1 MHDKDRKLANKAQY
15 IANRKKIIAL
25 SQNARLLMEMGQ
37 AESVNDGLLMIY
49 ETENPKIKEMN
60 TFGQWK
66 DKGFTILKG
75 EKAFLVWGQ
84 PRKVSQIP
92 EGATEPEEF
101 KYWPLCYLFADTQ
114 VIKPEKPE
122 PVAIPPAKPETGAG
136 VEMDAI
142 LI

>member
-1 MHDKDRKLANKAQY
+1 MQRKNTNKEQY
-15 IANRKKIIAL
+15 AANRKKIIML
-25 SQNARLLMEMGQ
+25 SKNARLLMEMGQ

-49 ETENPKIKEMN
+49 ETENPEIKEMN

-114 VIKPEKPE
+114 VIKPAKAE
-122 PVAIPPAKPETGAG
+122 PAPIPSTNPETGAG